1 MYAVSLYRIRL
12 KPIFVFYQDPTALQ
26 IARLTVVDLA
36 GSERTKH
43 TQTTGDR
50 LKEAGNINKSL
61 MVLGQCMEVLR
72 SNQRKLAMSLSQD
85 GADGRMDTRE
95 VKRGLAVVPFRH
107 SKLTEALMDYFVG
120 DARAASRSSCPMKAK
135 LFILFLQVMIV
146 NVNPYDTGYDE
157 NSHVMK
163 FAALA
168 REVYV
173 TPAPAPVQRLP
184 AAGKAPGLG
193 GKRLPTTATS
203 QPYRRKVTIST
214 GGPGSGRKASEAVLE
229 VLEGSLR
236 PCSYFLMTG

>member
-1 MYAVSLYRIRL
+1 L
-12 KPIFVFYQDPTALQ
+12 
-26 IARLTVVDLA
+26 VDLA

-72 SNQRKLAMSLSQD
+72 SNQRKVAMSLSQD
-85 GADGRMDTRE
+85 GIDGRMDTRE

-120 DARAASRSSCPMKAK
+120 DARAVGRVRSGSNTKS
-135 LFILFLQVMIV
+135 FIYFCVQVMIV

-184 AAGKAPGLG
+184 GTAKAQGLAGKRSPPDAAP
-193 GKRLPTTATS
+193 K
-203 QPYRRKVTIST
+203 PYSRKVTIST
-214 GGPGSGRKASEAVLE
+214 GGPGSGRKAGEAVLE
-229 VLEGSLR
+229 VLEGAFSSLR
-236 PCSYFLMTG
+236 NFSISQYRDRGRRRCCRE